1 MTVIYY
7 VWITIH
13 VRLAHH
19 VNLMVSLFRVL
30 AHSVNMEDF
39 ATKVTTA
46 HRIYTNC
53 TNRRSES

>member
-39 ATKVTTA
+39 AMKVSCCLL
-46 HRIYTNC
+46 YT
-53 TNRRSES
+53 SDAADVYSV